1 MDRKQP
7 LRIASPR
14 DSAAER
20 PASRRAG
27 TGRATAARAGIS
39 AVLAVVA
46 LTVVLAGC
54 GSSSKPAYCKQVS
67 ELQAAVSAL
76 PNAATSVSSLTAAAQ
91 KVQTTAL
98 AAASAVKSEF
108 GPQAQA
114 VKSSAEV
121 LGTSVK
127 QLSSASTRASAA
139 ARIPTE
145 ATALESATTE
155 LVDATK
161 QKCK

>member
-1 MDRKQP
+1 MDCKQP
-7 LRIASPR
+7 LRISSPR
-14 DSAAER
+14 DSAAGR
-20 PASRRAG
+20 PASRRAPA
-27 TGRATAARAGIS
+27 GRANAARAGVS
-39 AVLAVVA
+39 AVLALVA

-54 GSSSKPAYCKQVS
+54 GSSKPAYCKQVS

-76 PNAATSVSSLTAAAQ
+76 PNAATSVSSLTTAAQ

-114 VKSSAEV
+114 VKSSIEV
-121 LGTSVK
+121 LATSVK
-127 QLSSASTRASAA
+127 QLSSPSTRASAA

-155 LVDATK
+155 LTDATK